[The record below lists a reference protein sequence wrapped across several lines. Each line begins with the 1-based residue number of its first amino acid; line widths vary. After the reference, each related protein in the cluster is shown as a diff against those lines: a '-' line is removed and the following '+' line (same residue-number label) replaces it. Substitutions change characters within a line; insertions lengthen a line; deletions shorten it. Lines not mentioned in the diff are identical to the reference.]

1 MMTPAEREI
10 LYTQPLFAE
19 MPRAEVDALAGTPG
33 CATADFE
40 RGDVIYGHE
49 NFLRALAVLLS
60 GSALVTRDTADG
72 GSLVMSRL
80 YPGSIFG
87 AAAIFG
93 GGERYASVITALERT
108 RAVFIPE
115 AVFREAM
122 RDNPRLA
129 ENYIRY
135 LTERIA
141 FLNRRIYCLAAGTAE
156 QKLASFLL
164 GFLREGVPEKLPV
177 SMTDM
182 AKLLNMGRA
191 SLYRAMEGLVR
202 VGAVS
207 RTGNNI
213 TIINKKILSEV

>member
-1 MMTPAEREI
+1 MTPAEKEI
-10 LYTQPLFAE
+10 LYSQPLFE
-19 MPRAEVDALAGTPG
+19 EILRSEVDALAGAPACT
-33 CATADFE
+33 TADFE
-40 RGDVIYGHE
+40 RGDVLYGHE
-49 NFLRALAVLLS
+49 HFRRALAVVLT
-60 GSALVTRDTADG
+60 GSALVTRNTADG

-80 YPGSIFG
+80 CPGSIFG

-115 AVFREAM
+115 SVFSEAM
-122 RDNPRLA
+122 RENPRLA
-129 ENYIRY
+129 GNYIRY

-164 GFLREGVPEKLPV
+164 GYLPEGAPEKLPV

-202 VGAVS
+202 AGAVS